1 MPNRTDPTTANPAAD
16 PAATAATAAAG
27 PARTATGATTSLAL
41 RAVTKSYDHRVVLDG
56 LTASF
61 TPGAV
66 TGVVGENGCGKSTL
80 LRLLAGAER
89 PDAGRVVAVASAGLA
104 HLPQDSPAPP
114 SWTVQ
119 RVVDEA
125 LADVR
130 RLARR
135 VRELEELMARPGAAD
150 LEAVLAEYG
159 EVATAFELR
168 GGWSADARVER
179 ALAGLGL
186 AGLDR
191 ARALGELSGGQ
202 RSRLHLAALLAADA
216 EVLLLDEP
224 TNHLDDDAA
233 GWLEQ
238 HLRSRRGT
246 TVVVSHDREFLDRA
260 AAELLEVDAGRAARY
275 PGGYDGYLAAKAAE
289 RARWAGERAAWE
301 ERVRR
306 LRTTGDAVAR
316 RVAPDRPPRDGD
328 KMGYDFKGGRVQ
340 ESLAA
345 RVRANAERLRRLEAA
360 EVPRPP
366 APLRFTPPGGVRA
379 RAGAHL
385 VAEGVAVAGR
395 LAPVDVRVEPGTR
408 LLVTG
413 VNGSGKS
420 TLLDVLAGAL
430 PPGAGTL
437 RRRARTGLLRQ
448 DPPAPVPGQD
458 VLRAFAAGR
467 PGDAEE
473 HARRLLSLGL
483 LHREQFGVEVARLS
497 TGGRRRLELARLLAD
512 PHDVLL
518 LDEPTN
524 HLAPRLVEE
533 LQAAVAAFDGA
544 VVVVSHDRRFRA
556 GWGGRVLALE
566 PVGRGPAGAPSG

>member
-1 MPNRTDPTTANPAAD
+1 MTRT
-16 PAATAATAAAG
+16 
-27 PARTATGATTSLAL
+27 
-41 RAVTKSYDHRVVLDG
+41 YDHRVVLDR
-56 LTASF
+56 LTASI
-61 TPGAV
+61 TPGVV
-66 TGVVGENGCGKSTL
+66 TGVIGENGCGKSTL
-80 LRLLAGAER
+80 LRLLADVEE
-89 PDAGRVVAVASAGLA
+89 PDCGRVVAVATAGLA
-104 HLPQDSPAPP
+104 HLPQEPTAPAW
-114 SWTVQ
+114 WTVQ

-130 RLARR
+130 RLERR
-135 VRELEELMARPGAAD
+135 LRELEGSMTGAAEAD
-150 LEAVLAEYG
+150 LEALLAEYG
-159 EVATAFELR
+159 EVSTAFELR
-168 GGWSADARVER
+168 DGFSADARVER

-191 ARALGELSGGQ
+191 SRPLGRLSGGQ

-224 TNHLDDDAA
+224 TNHLDDTAA

-246 TVVVSHDREFLDRA
+246 TVVVSHDREFLDRT

-275 PGGYDGYLAAKAAE
+275 PGGYDAYLATKAAE
-289 RARWAGERAAWE
+289 RVRAEQERAAWE
-301 ERVRR
+301 EEVRR

-316 RVAPDRPPRDGD
+316 RVAPNRPPRDGA
-328 KMGYDFKGGRVQ
+328 KMQYDFKGGRVQ

-360 EVPRPP
+360 EAPRPP
-366 APLRFTPPGGVRA
+366 DPLRFTVPQGLHA

-385 VAEGVAVAGR
+385 VAEGVSIAGR
-395 LAPVDVRVEPGTR
+395 LAPTDVRVERDTR

-430 PPGAGTL
+430 EPDTGVV
-437 RRRARTGLLRQ
+437 RRRARAGLLRQ

-467 PGDAEE
+467 RGSAEE
-473 HARRLLSLGL
+473 HVHRLLSLGL
-483 LHREQFGVEVARLS
+483 FDREQLGVEVARLS
-497 TGGRRRLELARLLAD
+497 TGGRRRLDLARLLAD

-524 HLAPRLVEE
+524 HLAPQLVEE
-533 LQAAVAAFDGA
+533 LEEAIAAFDGA

-556 GWGGRVLALE
+556 GWRGDVLHLG
-566 PVGRGPAGAPSG
+566 PVQDGPAPG

>member
-1 MPNRTDPTTANPAAD
+1 MPAHPPAPAPTGPSPRTT
-16 PAATAATAAAG
+16 
-27 PARTATGATTSLAL
+27 TGATTSLAL
-41 RAVTKSYDHRVVLDG
+41 RGVTKSYDHRVVLDG
-56 LTASF
+56 LTASI
-61 TPGAV
+61 TPGVV
-66 TGVVGENGCGKSTL
+66 TGVIGENGCGKSTL
-80 LRLLAGAER
+80 LRLLAGAEE
-89 PDAGRVVAVASAGLA
+89 PDSGRVVAVAAAGLA
-104 HLPQDSPAPP
+104 HLPQESGAPP
-114 SWTVQ
+114 SWTVG

-135 VRELEELMARPGAAD
+135 ARELEEAMSRCGPAELDA
-150 LEAVLAEYG
+150 LLAEYG
-159 EVATAFELR
+159 EVSTAFGLR
-168 GGWSADARVER
+168 DGWSADARVER
-179 ALAGLGL
+179 AFAGLGL

-191 ARALGELSGGQ
+191 SRTLGRLSGGQ

-224 TNHLDDDAA
+224 TNHLDDTAA

-246 TVVVSHDREFLDRA
+246 TVVVSHDREFLDRT
-260 AAELLEVDAGRAARY
+260 AAELLEVDGGRATRH
-275 PGGYDGYLAAKAAE
+275 PGGYDGYLATRAAE
-289 RARWAGERAAWE
+289 RARAEQERAAWE
-301 ERVRR
+301 EEVQR
-306 LRTTGDAVAR
+306 LRTTGDAAAR
-316 RVAPDRPPRDGD
+316 RVAPNRPPRDGA
-328 KMGYDFKGGRVQ
+328 KMQYDFKGGRVQ

-366 APLRFTPPGGVRA
+366 DPLRFTVPQGLHA

-385 VAEGVAVAGR
+385 VAEGVSVAGR
-395 LAPVDVRVEPGTR
+395 LAPTDVRVERDTR

-430 PPGAGTL
+430 EPDTGVV
-437 RRRARTGLLRQ
+437 RRRARAGLLRQ

-458 VLRAFAAGR
+458 VLRAFAGGR
-467 PGDAEE
+467 RGGAEE
-473 HARRLLSLGL
+473 HAHRLLSLGL
-483 LHREQFGVEVARLS
+483 FDREQLGVEVARLS
-497 TGGRRRLELARLLAD
+497 TGGRRRLDLARLLAD

-524 HLAPRLVEE
+524 HLAPQLVEE
-533 LQAAVAAFDGA
+533 LEQAIAAFDGA

-556 GWGGRVLALE
+556 RWRSDVLRLG
-566 PVGRGPAGAPSG
+566 PVQGGPAPG

>member
-1 MPNRTDPTTANPAAD
+1 MTRT
-16 PAATAATAAAG
+16 
-27 PARTATGATTSLAL
+27 
-41 RAVTKSYDHRVVLDG
+41 YDHRVVLDR
-56 LTASF
+56 LTASI
-61 TPGAV
+61 TPGVV
-66 TGVVGENGCGKSTL
+66 TGVIGENGCGKSTL
-80 LRLLAGAER
+80 LRLLAGVEE
-89 PDAGRVVAVASAGLA
+89 PDCGRVVAVATAGLA
-104 HLPQDSPAPP
+104 HLPQESAAPP

-130 RLARR
+130 RLERR
-135 VRELEELMARPGAAD
+135 LRELEGAMTGAAEAD
-150 LEAVLAEYG
+150 LEALLAEYG
-159 EVATAFELR
+159 EVSTAFELR
-168 GGWSADARVER
+168 DGFSADARVER

-191 ARALGELSGGQ
+191 SRPLGRLSGGQ

-224 TNHLDDDAA
+224 TNHLDDTAA

-246 TVVVSHDREFLDRA
+246 TVVVSHDREFLDRT
-260 AAELLEVDAGRAARY
+260 AAELLEVDGGRATRH
-275 PGGYDGYLAAKAAE
+275 PGGYDGYLATKAAE
-289 RARWAGERAAWE
+289 RARAEQERAAWE
-301 ERVRR
+301 EEVQR

-316 RVAPDRPPRDGD
+316 RVAPNRPPRDGAE
-328 KMGYDFKGGRVQ
+328 MQYDFKGGRVQ

-366 APLRFTPPGGVRA
+366 DPLRFTVPQGLHA

-385 VAEGVAVAGR
+385 VAEGVSAAGR
-395 LAPVDVRVEPGTR
+395 LAPTDVRVERDTR

-430 PPGAGTL
+430 EPDTGVV
-437 RRRARTGLLRQ
+437 RRRARAGLLRQ

-467 PGDAEE
+467 RGGAAE
-473 HARRLLSLGL
+473 HVHRLLSLGL
-483 LHREQFGVEVARLS
+483 FDREQLGVEVARLS
-497 TGGRRRLELARLLAD
+497 TGGRRRLDLARLLAD

-524 HLAPRLVEE
+524 HLAPQLVEE
-533 LQAAVAAFDGA
+533 LEQAIAAFDGA

-556 GWGGRVLALE
+556 RWRGDVLRLG
-566 PVGRGPAGAPSG
+566 PVQDGPAPG

>member
-1 MPNRTDPTTANPAAD
+1 MPAHPPA
-16 PAATAATAAAG
+16 PAATG
-27 PARTATGATTSLAL
+27 PSPRTGPSARTTTGATTSLAL

-56 LTASF
+56 LTASI
-61 TPGAV
+61 TPGVV

-80 LRLLAGAER
+80 LRLLAGTEE
-89 PDAGRVVAVASAGLA
+89 PDSGHVVAVATAGLA
-104 HLPQDSPAPP
+104 HLPQESTAPP

-125 LADVR
+125 LAEVR
-130 RLARR
+130 RLAHRL
-135 VRELEELMARPGAAD
+135 RELERSMTDAAEAD
-150 LEAVLAEYG
+150 LEALLAEHG
-159 EVATAFELR
+159 EASTAFELR
-168 GGWSADARVER
+168 DGWSADARVER

-191 ARALGELSGGQ
+191 SRPLGRLSGGQ

-224 TNHLDDDAA
+224 TNHLDDTAA

-246 TVVVSHDREFLDRA
+246 TVVVSHDREFLDRTA
-260 AAELLEVDAGRAARY
+260 ADLLEVGAGRATRY
-275 PGGYDGYLAAKAAE
+275 PGGYDAYRAAKTAE
-289 RARWAGERAAWE
+289 RARAEQERAAWE
-301 ERVRR
+301 EEVRR

-316 RVAPDRPPRDGD
+316 QVAHDRPPRDGA
-328 KMGYDFKGGRVQ
+328 KMLYDYRGGRVQ
-340 ESLAA
+340 DSLAS

-360 EVPRPP
+360 EVPLPP
-366 APLRFTPPGGVRA
+366 RPLRFTPPAGLHV

-385 VAEGVAVAGR
+385 VAEGVSVTGR
-395 LAPVDVRVEPGTR
+395 LARTDVRVERSTR
-408 LLVTG
+408 LLVSG

-420 TLLDVLAGAL
+420 TLLDVLAG
-430 PPGAGTL
+430 TL
-437 RRRARTGLLRQ
+437 RPDTGSVRRHARAGLLRQ

-467 PGDAEE
+467 RGGADE
-473 HARRLLSLGL
+473 HVHRLLSLGL
-483 LHREQFGVEVARLS
+483 FEREQLGVQVARLS
-497 TGGRRRLELARLLAD
+497 TGGRRRLDLARLLAD

-524 HLAPRLVEE
+524 HLAPQLVEE
-533 LQAAVAAFDGA
+533 LEQAIAAFDGA

-556 GWGGRVLALE
+556 GWTGDLLLLE
-566 PVGRGPAGAPSG
+566 PVPGSPGSVTTGCSPRA